1 MEKEILI
8 ENIKTYLEIAIE
20 ERRRYPLE
28 QVGVWRVV
36 GGDGGDGI
44 RKELGVYNGRFLD
57 VVAKAVQTYGFY
69 KCDDYSS
76 IIKRRSTRNVGY
88 VIPYVAPQI
97 HNLERKI
104 EPSDLESK
112 LER

>member
-1 MEKEILI
+1 MEKQKLI

-36 GGDGGDGI
+36 GGDGGDGA
-44 RKELGVYNGRFLD
+44 RRELGVYGGRFLD
-57 VVAKAVQTYGFY
+57 AVAKAVQTYGFY
-69 KCDDYSS
+69 ESADYSS

-88 VIPYVAPQI
+88 VVPYVAPQI
-97 HNLERKI
+97 IELEKEI
-104 EPSDLESK
+104 EPSDLEAKVKS
-112 LER
+112 